1 MSRLD
6 ADIAKCFDQI
16 NHSQLL
22 SKINTFPTCRKQI
35 KAWLKAD
42 ICDFEKH
49 GTFPSHKGTPQG
61 GVISPLL
68 SNIAL
73 HGMDN
78 RIKQYART
86 LKGNKSKNE
95 KSLTLIRYADDFVI
109 LHEDLEVIKQCQKII
124 QEWLSQYDLKLKPE
138 KTKIC
143 HTLKKL
149 EDIEPGFNF
158 LGFNIRQYPV
168 GKHQSG
174 KNTKGVPL
182 GFKLLIKPSKESIKN
197 HYDSIAETCRRYNA
211 APQDALIC
219 KLNSIIRGWTNYYKT
234 VVSKESFS
242 KLNHLTFLR
251 LLQWAKRRHPKKPIS
266 WIVNKYWST
275 VGLDNWVFGDK
286 KGNILL
292 NHPKTKIQRHIKVK
306 DIKSPYDGDTL
317 YWATRKGK
325 HPELKSS
332 TARLL
337 KLQKGK
343 CNWCKLT
350 FQDGDIIETDH
361 ITPIAMGENQKDN
374 LQLLHKHC
382 HDNKTRYDPIA
393 IKKHK
398 VKKEWEKTLKK
409 FNKMNWIWVEDIPT
423 LI

>member
-1 MSRLD
+1 
-6 ADIAKCFDQI
+6 
-16 NHSQLL
+16 
-22 SKINTFPTCRKQI
+22 
-35 KAWLKAD
+35 
-42 ICDFEKH
+42 
-49 GTFPSHKGTPQG
+49 
-61 GVISPLL
+61 
-68 SNIAL
+68 
-73 HGMDN
+73 MDN

-382 HDNKTRYDPIA
+382 HDNKTRYDLIA